1 MVSNGAARNAR
12 ELAGVSSRRRAHGG
26 RVSGERGEAERSGRV
41 HSARGVAV
49 DVMRAL
55 GADER
60 GHRRRT
66 DDIWRTGGAL
76 AIPDGE
82 LGFDS
87 ENTATD

>member
-1 MVSNGAARNAR
+1 
-12 ELAGVSSRRRAHGG
+12 
-26 RVSGERGEAERSGRV
+26 
-41 HSARGVAV
+41 
-49 DVMRAL
+49 MRTL

-60 GHRRRT
+60 GHHRRT

-87 ENTATD
+87 EKSVTD